1 MADVEYSTRPGPSGV
16 KPVKITPEPSG
27 RKATPRSMVGSHLP
41 ESFTKSLRIC
51 ARSRL
56 ATHTLFMNI
65 GLARRGFSRTGG
77 AESYIKRL
85 GRALAEA
92 GHTATL
98 YSTKDWPRGEWYYG
112 RLVHVT
118 GSSPLQFAKSVQSAR
133 QPDETLFSLD
143 RLLQCDCYRAGDGVH
158 KLWLKRRIA
167 HEAGWRTFFRFLNRK
182 HAEILQLES
191 NLFQEGGAGHVIA
204 NSRMIQR
211 EIIATFGYPEQKITV
226 IYNGLPE
233 THFTQKTLSR
243 TDTRQQWGLDPQ
255 DFILLFA
262 GSGWERKGL
271 KYLIEAIE
279 GVSAPHVQLLVAGK
293 GKKKTFRSS
302 KARFLG
308 PVADMQSLLM
318 AADLFVLPTVY
329 DPFSNACL
337 EALSHG
343 LPVITTMSNG
353 FSEIIVNGVHGT
365 VIDRA
370 DNVTALREAIESWD
384 DPARRDGARHL
395 SVEVARRYTMK
406 NNVDQT
412 LRVLESLR

>member
-1 MADVEYSTRPGPSGV
+1 
-16 KPVKITPEPSG
+16 
-27 RKATPRSMVGSHLP
+27 
-41 ESFTKSLRIC
+41 
-51 ARSRL
+51 
-56 ATHTLFMNI
+56 MNI
-65 GLARRGFSRTGG
+65 GLVRRGFSRTGG

-85 GRALAEA
+85 GRALVDA
-92 GHTATL
+92 GHNATL
-98 YSTKDWPRGEWYYG
+98 YSTKDWPRGEWPYG
-112 RLVHVT
+112 RLVHMT
-118 GSSPLQFAKSVQSAR
+118 GSTPFQFAKAIQSAR
-133 QPDETLFSLD
+133 QPDETLYSLD

-158 KLWLKRRIA
+158 KLWLKRRVA
-167 HEAGWRTFFRFLNRK
+167 HEAGWRTFFRFLNPK
-182 HAEILQLES
+182 HAELLQLET

-233 THFTQKTLSR
+233 NQFAQKTGSR
-243 TDTRQQWGLDPQ
+243 AELRQRWNLDPQ
-255 DFILLFA
+255 DFTLLFA

-279 GVSAPHVQLLVAGK
+279 GISAPDVKLLVAGK
-293 GKKKTFRSS
+293 GKKKSFRSG

-308 PVADMQSLLM
+308 PVDEMQSLLP

-337 EALSHG
+337 EALSYG
-343 LPVITTMSNG
+343 LPVITTMANG

-370 DNVTALREAIESWD
+370 DNVIALREAIESWK
-384 DPARRDGARHL
+384 DPVRCETARSL
-395 SVEVARRYTMK
+395 SIQLARRYTMK

-412 LRVLESLR
+412 LRVLEALRPGSSE

>member
-1 MADVEYSTRPGPSGV
+1 
-16 KPVKITPEPSG
+16 
-27 RKATPRSMVGSHLP
+27 
-41 ESFTKSLRIC
+41 
-51 ARSRL
+51 
-56 ATHTLFMNI
+56 MNI
-65 GLARRGFSRTGG
+65 ALVRRGFSRTGG

-85 GRALAEA
+85 GRELAEA

-98 YSTKDWPRGEWYYG
+98 YSTKDWPRGEWPYG
-112 RLVHVT
+112 RLVQVT
-118 GSSPLQFAKSVQSAR
+118 GSSPLQFAKAVQSAR
-133 QPDETLFSLD
+133 QPEEMLYSLE

-158 KLWLKRRIA
+158 KLWLKRRVA

-182 HAEILQLES
+182 HAELLQLES
-191 NLFQEGGAGHVIA
+191 NLFREGGAGHVIA

-233 THFTQKTLSR
+233 THFAQRAQSR
-243 TDTRQQWGLDPQ
+243 AETRQLWRLDPR
-255 DFILLFA
+255 DFTLLFA

-279 GVSAPHVQLLVAGK
+279 GSSAPHVKLLVAGK
-293 GKKKTFRSS
+293 GKKGAFRSGR
-302 KARFLG
+302 ARFLG
-308 PVADMQSLLM
+308 PVAEMHSLLM

-337 EALSHG
+337 EALSYG

-353 FSEIIVNGVHGT
+353 FSDIIVNGVHGT

-370 DNVTALREAIESWD
+370 DNVTALREAIQAWE
-384 DPARRDGARHL
+384 DPARRETARDL

-412 LRVLESLR
+412 LRVLEALR